1 MRDRTLYQKGEE
13 GPGRRLKG
21 REEEP
26 KERAGGSAGE
36 STFAPTEC
44 KDPASL

>member
-1 MRDRTLYQKGEE
+1 MMDRFLYQKGE

-21 REEEP
+21 GEEGPTE
-26 KERAGGSAGE
+26 ERGSAGE

-44 KDPASL
+44 KDPAAV